1 MTDKP
6 DDAAAEGSLKVV
18 PIGVKDEL
26 LASAESLK
34 RNLETLIAHQMTM
47 ARIRR
52 AAYLALV
59 EVGFT
64 EQQALELCCK

>member
-1 MTDKP
+1 MSDGSQDNGNGPKVVELP
-6 DDAAAEGSLKVV
+6 AKRNELAAAGEH
-18 PIGVKDEL
+18 
-26 LASAESLK
+26 LK

-47 ARIRR
+47 ARLRR